1 MVLAIA
7 DMAGGDWPR
16 LARDAAVTLVTHSK
30 TGTPSL
36 GIRLLADI
44 RIVFGK
50 RDQMRTEQV
59 LEELNSMEESPWGD
73 IRGKALD
80 SRGLA
85 NRLRKFDVKP
95 RTIRTSNG
103 TAKGYTR
110 ESLHDAWQRYLAPEP
125 AVAYPQPK
133 NVTSETSETGTS
145 RA

>member
-1 MVLAIA
+1 
-7 DMAGGDWPR
+7 
-16 LARDAAVTLVTHSK
+16 
-30 TGTPSL
+30 
-36 GIRLLADI
+36 
-44 RIVFGK
+44 
-50 RDQMRTEQV
+50 MRTEQV